1 MPFLSQYLIGDII
14 CILIISF
21 RVHCLHKNFWTEK
34 HTVYLLQGQ
43 HFPTN
48 LTRDAQRMSRGDCV
62 SSQVLDGKVEC
73 LVWKDKKPIA
83 FINTISDPESFTTV
97 AQKQSNGNRI
107 DVTCPLSVKLYNANM
122 DGVDLADQKRKLY
135 SCTRKSKKWYMRLFW
150 YILDVAIVNAHIIES
165 ESKPTKRPQKE
176 FRLEM
181 ASDLMSCHSSR
192 KKRGRPSDSS
202 PTCCYHER
210 HFPSELNTTCQCKV
224 CSSGSHRKCTKYG
237 CSSCKVHLCPVPC
250 FGMYHTKS

>member
-1 MPFLSQYLIGDII
+1 MLVTRGMIQLLEKCLKLYDPNQENSVDEAMVGFKGRSTLKQYMPMKPTKRGFKVWCRCDPKTGYTCSFQVHTGKVDGSIQTDLGCRVVFAISELILDRGYHLYFDNFFSSP
-14 CILIISF
+14 LLAQKLLDRKTYSISTA
-21 RVHCLHKNFWTEK
+21 RTNRK
-34 HTVYLLQGQ
+34 

-97 AQKQSNGNRI
+97 ARKQSNGNRI

-122 DGVDLADQKRKLY
+122 GGIDLADQKRKLY

-150 YILDVAIVNAHIIES
+150 YIIL
-165 ESKPTKRPQKE
+165 
-176 FRLEM
+176 L
-181 ASDLMSCHSSR
+181 
-192 KKRGRPSDSS
+192 
-202 PTCCYHER
+202 
-210 HFPSELNTTCQCKV
+210 
-224 CSSGSHRKCTKYG
+224 
-237 CSSCKVHLCPVPC
+237 
-250 FGMYHTKS
+250 